1 MAGRGRAARMACLST
16 GRNGK
21 RRTSDDSLYRA
32 VHTGGSADR
41 SKICRSL
48 PMLVRN
54 LMNAS
59 AVAGCGANELIARF
73 APPRVL
79 DPGPANPGRV
89 VTPNRPATLFP
100 GVRWL
105 AWP

>member
-1 MAGRGRAARMACLST
+1 MAGRGLAVRMACLSA
-16 GRNGK
+16 GK
-21 RRTSDDSLYRA
+21 KGNSLTSDGSLYSA
-32 VHTGGSADR
+32 VQTGGSADR
-41 SKICRSL
+41 SRTWRSL
-48 PMLVRN
+48 AMLVRN

-59 AVAGCGANELIARF
+59 AVAGCGAKELIARF